1 MREPRQVLREF
12 GTDLSKDIELIVHD
26 SNADMRYLV
35 LPEAPGD
42 VSNLNAAELEA
53 LVTRDRLIGVA
64 R

>member
-1 MREPRQVLREF
+1 MLDEF
-12 GTDLSKDIELIVHD
+12 GTKLPEDMDLIVHD

-35 LPEAPGD
+35 LPEPPAN
-42 VSNLNAAELEA
+42 VANLSASELES